1 MANGVHVIYV
11 QKWSFPFQVNSVQT
25 DVGAFIDTYEF
36 SFRSLLKIKQLGNYK
51 KHHKKKPQLLYPQ
64 PSVVIWET
72 EDNSSRCLLIIL
84 LYSQEP
90 EKWVEPENH
99 VNQMH

>member
-51 KHHKKKPQLLYPQ
+51 KHKKKPQLLYPE
-64 PSVVIWET
+64 PLVVIWET
-72 EDNSSRCLLIIL
+72 EDNSSYCLLIIL

-90 EKWVEPENH
+90 EKWVEPENQ

>member
-51 KHHKKKPQLLYPQ
+51 KHKKKSQLLYPE

-72 EDNSSRCLLIIL
+72 EDNSSCCLLIIL
-84 LYSQEP
+84 LYSQ
-90 EKWVEPENH
+90 
-99 VNQMH
+99 